1 MSDLL
6 LSIEDA
12 LVLVGNKP
20 LFENLTFHIHNNR
33 KIALVGRNGAG
44 KTTLMNIITGARDI
58 DDGKRWM
65 LNGIKIGHMQQ
76 YIYPK
81 DRETVGEYVF
91 KDLEDSYEDWERDY
105 KINAVLT
112 PLQLKEDDVLNDLS
126 GGMLRRAALARALIE
141 EPDILLL
148 DEPTNHLDL
157 EIIEWLENFL
167 RSYQGTILCVS
178 HDRAFLSN
186 ITDRVFWLDR
196 GSLRV
201 CPYGFARFAEW
212 SQDMLDQEGREL
224 HNRSRKVELE
234 MEWAN
239 RGVKARVKRNVR
251 RVAEAHEDRA
261 QLEQDTLS
269 YRRAIRKIEIDPISY
284 DESSVNVVEF
294 MQVCKSFTSPDTN
307 ERKLILDKFNLRV
320 RRKDRIGIVG
330 RNGSGKTTFLRM
342 MVGDLGADSGKI
354 KIAPELTYSYFDQSR
369 SQLDRSKTL
378 QDNLCPKGSDHL
390 NVRGKM
396 RHVCGY
402 LKDFLFEPD
411 DAWRTAATLSGG
423 QLNRL
428 MLAKV
433 LANPGSFLILDEPTN
448 DLDMDTLDMLED
460 ILKAYEGTLIIVS
473 HDRDFLD
480 QTVNKLLVFDGD
492 GVVHTIQGNYSD
504 YLASDAYKNKK
515 EVLNNKSAQS
525 NAALTRDTTKPV
537 QVVIDPNTAS
547 APSKTSKKLSYKL
560 QYELDNLPQ
569 RIATL
574 ERNLKEAEQE
584 LADPDLYQNNPDQ
597 FYKINDQFQKLKS
610 ELENAETRWLE
621 LSAMQDDL

>member
-20 LFENLTFHIHNNR
+20 LFEDLTFHIHAGR

-44 KTTLMNIITGARDI
+44 KTTLMNLITGAREI
-58 DDGKRWM
+58 DDGTYWA
-65 LNGIKIGHMQQ
+65 LSGIKIGHMQQ
-76 YIYPK
+76 SITPK
-81 DRETVGEYVF
+81 TNETVGDFVF
-91 KDLEDSYEDWERDY
+91 RGLEDDYEDWERDY
-105 KINAVLT
+105 KIASVLA
-112 PLQLKEDDVLNDLS
+112 PLDLQETDLLSALS
-126 GGMLRRAALARALIE
+126 GGMLRRAVLARALIE

-157 EIIEWLENFL
+157 EIIEWLEEFL
-167 RSYQGTILCVS
+167 NAYQGTVLCVS

-201 CPYGFARFAEW
+201 CPYGFKRFAEW
-212 SQDMLDQEGREL
+212 SQEQLDQEGREL

-251 RVAEAHEDRA
+251 RMDQAFEQRDELEED
-261 QLEQDTLS
+261 EKS
-269 YRRAIRKIEIDPISY
+269 YRRAIRKIEIDPIQY
-284 DESSVNVVEF
+284 EDSSTNVVELF
-294 MQVCKSFTSPDTN
+294 NVGKSFNDSDTN
-307 ERKLILDKFNLRV
+307 TTKKILHKFNMRI

-330 RNGSGKTTFLRM
+330 KNGSGKTSFLRII
-342 MVGDLGADSGKI
+342 VGDLAPDLGKV
-354 KIAPELTYSYFDQSR
+354 KIAPELTYSYFDQTR
-369 SQLDRSKTL
+369 SQLNPAQTL
-378 QDNLCPKGSDHL
+378 QENLCPKGSDHL

-396 RHVCGY
+396 RHICGY

-411 DAWRTAATLSGG
+411 DAWRPASTLSGG

-428 MLAKV
+428 MLSKV

-448 DLDMDTLDMLED
+448 DLDMDTLDMLAE

-492 GVVHTIQGNYSD
+492 AIVHNITGNYSD
-504 YLASDAYKNKK
+504 YLDSDAYKEKRARDKNPSLKQETVKEKIIGQNKQAEK
-515 EVLNNKSAQS
+515 DNS
-525 NAALTRDTTKPV
+525 P
-537 QVVIDPNTAS
+537 
-547 APSKTSKKLSYKL
+547 KKLSYKL
-560 QYELDNLPQ
+560 QYEL
-569 RIATL
+569 
-574 ERNLKEAEQE
+574 EQ
-584 LADPDLYQNNPDQ
+584 LPDQ
-597 FYKINDQFQKLKS
+597 ITKLETLID
-610 ELENAETRWLE
+610 ELENELSDPSLYQKDSHRFLKANQELQTAKHQLSEAETRYLE
-621 LSAMQDDL
+621 LLEMTE